1 MHQARIFAA
10 ELSELARIRG
20 GAQDQRLGR
29 FERTQNLGEFAV
41 AQRSHDDE
49 VVRQRFVISPE
60 IAAQHR
66 DAWRVFFRLPAG
78 GQQPCKI
85 SFIGQDQYVCASQ
98 KWPAPR
104 KFVSATCDPPRS
116 DYNFSASSKAE
127 SKRLVL
133 MPKFTAA
140 SVSLACL
147 ATSTRSC
154 NRETS
159 TRATER
165 ARSSA
170 VALPVS
176 FAASVA
182 AVTMARA
189 TTARRKSS
197 AAGPSSFTNA
207 LTSQEDIRIRARPI

>member
-1 MHQARIFAA
+1 MHQAWIFAA

-20 GAQDQRLGR
+20 GAQDQRLGW
-29 FERTQNLGEFAV
+29 FEGTQNLGEFAV
-41 AQRSHDDE
+41 AQRPYDDE
-49 VVRQRFVISPE
+49 VVRERFVISPE

-66 DAWRVFFRLPAG
+66 DSWRVFFRLPAG

-85 SFIGQDQYVCASQ
+85 RFIGQDQYVCASQ

-104 KFVSATCDPPRS
+104 KFCRRLLPPRA

-154 NRETS
+154 KRET
-159 TRATER
+159 
-165 ARSSA
+165 
-170 VALPVS
+170 
-176 FAASVA
+176 
-182 AVTMARA
+182 
-189 TTARRKSS
+189 
-197 AAGPSSFTNA
+197 
-207 LTSQEDIRIRARPI
+207 